1 MKILYI
7 WHAAVEKNYRKLFSE
22 MAKENEIFLIT
33 SHRWYEGSRDQFFN
47 RDPEI
52 DKNFKIFKFFAV
64 FHNHIRSFFYL
75 NFFKMIYILLKVNP
89 EVIYLREEPFSINAF
104 QWVFL
109 AKIFSKNAKIVI
121 ESDENLLI
129 NHPKL
134 FLLIEKYVLNKI
146 DCLACVPTKGEELYR
161 SKNFKKKILK
171 TFNFYNEEL
180 FKPIAKNIAIKE
192 LKLSLSSN
200 PIIFG
205 YAGRIT
211 EEKGIEDLL
220 NAFLMLFKENQNTM
234 LLIAGKGETS
244 YENKLKSF
252 VKENNINVYF
262 LGPLPLEKLVFF
274 YNALDALILPSHSTS
289 WWIEQF
295 GRVIIESMACGTPV
309 IGSSSGE
316 IPVVINNNEL
326 IFEEKNTSQLFEIM
340 KKFAEGKIKKEKISE
355 SVLKEAYKYSIKN
368 VAENKLNIMKETLKC

>member
-33 SHRWYEGSRDQFFN
+33 SHRWYESSKDQFFN

-75 NFFKMIYILLKVNP
+75 NVFKMIYILLKVNP
-89 EVIYLREEPFSINAF
+89 EVIYLKEEPYSINAF

-121 ESDENLLI
+121 ESDENLPI

-171 TFNFYNEEL
+171 TFYFYNEEL

-192 LKLSLSSN
+192 LKLSLSGN

-252 VKENNINVYF
+252 VKENNINVCF
-262 LGPLPLEKLVFF
+262 MGSLPLEKLVFF
-274 YNALDALILPSHSTS
+274 YNALDAFILPSHSTS

-316 IPVVINNNEL
+316 IPIVINNNEL